1 MIKVAFSKTFSFS
14 ILANSFLNMN
24 LIQDM
29 NILFATS
36 VMIYWLLSLVCLS
49 EVLQVQFLC
58 NCSFL
63 CSGTELTNW

>member
-24 LIQDM
+24 LTQDM

-36 VMIYWLLSLVCLS
+36 VMIYWLLSFVFQRYSKLS
-49 EVLQVQFLC
+49 FYATAPSSALGQ
-58 NCSFL
+58 N
-63 CSGTELTNW
+63 